1 MYDTYKYHTMTK
13 TQIQQIQTKIGV
25 ASDGFWGPK
34 SIDACQKYLRKL
46 MVADAPKSDQ
56 ASLSEAYGAA
66 GDESRLMSIDVTGLG
81 VQYDGAPVKSIR
93 CNKGVAESLL
103 TIVKELATFDEG
115 KQALAQYA
123 GCYNNRNMRN
133 GSSPSLHARGA
144 AIDLMPDNNMLNT
157 HWPTK
162 ANMPF
167 SVIEVFAKHGWLSA
181 AAFWSRD
188 AMHFQRTK

>member
-1 MYDTYKYHTMTK
+1 MTAK
-13 TQIQQIQTKIGV
+13 QIQSIQSKIGV
-25 ASDGFWGPK
+25 SSDGFWGPK
-34 SIDACQKYLRKL
+34 SIAACQKYLRKL
-46 MVADAPKSDQ
+46 MSGDAPASDQ
-56 ASLSEAYGAA
+56 ASLSKAYGAA
-66 GDESRLMSIDVTGLG
+66 GDESRLTSINVTGLG
-81 VQYDGAPVKSIR
+81 VKYDGAPVKSIR

-103 TIVKELATFDEG
+103 AIIQELSKFDEG
-115 KQALAQYA
+115 RIALSQYA
-123 GCYNNRNMRN
+123 GCYNNRKMRG
-133 GSSPSLHARGA
+133 GSLPSLHARGA
-144 AIDLMPDNNMLNT
+144 AIDLMPARNMLNT

>member
-1 MYDTYKYHTMTK
+1 MTTK
-13 TQIQQIQTKIGV
+13 QIQSIQTKIGV
-25 ASDGFWGPK
+25 VSDGFWGPK
-34 SIDACQKYLRKL
+34 SIAACQKYLKRL
-46 MVADAPKSDQ
+46 MSNYNAPASDQ
-56 ASLSEAYGAA
+56 SSLSAAYGAP
-66 GDESRLMSIDVTGLG
+66 GNESRLTAIDVTGLG

-93 CNKGVAESLL
+93 CNAAVAESLL
-103 TIVKELATFDEG
+103 AIIQELSTFDEG
-115 KQALAQYA
+115 RIAIAQYA
-123 GCYNNRNMRN
+123 GCYNNRKMRG
-133 GSSPSLHARGA
+133 GSAPSLHARGA
-144 AIDLMPDNNMLNT
+144 AIDLMPARNMLNT

>member
-1 MYDTYKYHTMTK
+1 MTAK
-13 TQIQQIQTKIGV
+13 QIQNIQTKIGV
-25 ASDGFWGPK
+25 SSDGFWGPK
-34 SIDACQKYLRKL
+34 SIAACQKYLRKL
-46 MVADAPKSDQ
+46 MSGGAPASNQ
-56 ASLSEAYGAA
+56 ASLSAAYGAA
-66 GDESRLMSIDVTGLG
+66 GNESRLTAIKVTGLG
-81 VQYDGAPVKSIR
+81 VKYDGAPVKSIR
-93 CNKGVAESLL
+93 CNAAVAESLL
-103 TIVKELATFDEG
+103 AIIQELSTFDEG
-115 KQALAQYA
+115 KAALAQYA
-123 GCYNNRNMRN
+123 GCYNNRNMRG

-144 AIDLMPDNNMLNT
+144 AIDLMPATNMLNT